1 MEYRGD
7 ESDEGDSVTQVPC
20 PCKGS
25 TKRSGS
31 VSAFGCKE
39 GMGYTNNEH
48 RNAHLQKQQNSN
60 SDKSDKP

>member
-1 MEYRGD
+1 MKYRGD
-7 ESDEGDSVTQVPC
+7 ERNEDERVSQVPC

-31 VSAFGCKE
+31 ISAFGCKE

-48 RNAHLQKQQNSN
+48 RNAHLQKHQSN
-60 SDKSDKP
+60 IQHSDTP